1 MRVALTGATGL
12 IGGHLARALIA
23 RGDEVVALVRG
34 ESSGIEGARDVHW
47 DPADGALPAGAL
59 DGVDA
64 VVNLAGAPLAG
75 RRWTA
80 DRKRRIRESRTV
92 TTRLVVD
99 ALAADG
105 APRVLVNGSAV
116 GFYGNAE
123 EPVDETAPAGSDFL
137 ADTCVAWEREAL
149 RARDH
154 GVRVALIRTGLV
166 LAREGGILPTVARPV
181 KLFAGGPLG
190 GGRQWM
196 PWIHIDDEVG
206 LLLMLLDRD
215 EAAGPFNGSAPEP
228 VQQREFVRILGDVL
242 GRPAVV
248 PAPAV
253 AIRLALGE
261 MAVLA
266 LEGQRAVP
274 AAALAAGY
282 RFAHTD
288 LEEALR
294 DLYGSG

>member
-34 ESSGIEGARDVHW
+34 ERSGIDGARDVHW

-59 DGVDA
+59 EGVDA

-75 RRWTA
+75 VRWTA
-80 DRKRRIRESRTV
+80 DRKRRIRESRTL

-99 ALAADG
+99 ALAADD

-116 GFYGNAE
+116 GYYGDTRH
-123 EPVDETAPAGSDFL
+123 PVDETAAPGSDFL

-166 LAREGGILPTVARPV
+166 LARDGGVLPTLARPV

-190 GGRQWM
+190 DGRQWM
-196 PWIHIDDEVG
+196 PWIHIDDEIG
-206 LLLMLLDRD
+206 LLLMMLDRD
-215 EAAGPFNGSAPEP
+215 DADGPFNGSAPEP
-228 VQQREFVRILGDVL
+228 VQQREFVGTLAKVL
-242 GRPAVV
+242 KRPAVV

-282 RFAHTD
+282 RFTHTD

-294 DLYGSG
+294 DLYGWD

>member
-1 MRVALTGATGL
+1 VALTGATGL
-12 IGGHLARALIA
+12 IGAHLARALLA

-34 ESSGIEGARDVHW
+34 EGSGITGARDVHW
-47 DPADGALPAGAL
+47 DPSEGPLPDGAL
-59 DGVDA
+59 DGVDV

-80 DRKRRIRESRTV
+80 ARKRTIRESRTL
-92 TTRLVVD
+92 TTRLLVD
-99 ALAADG
+99 ALAADD
-105 APRVLVNGSAV
+105 APPALVNASAV
-116 GFYGNAE
+116 GYYGDVA
-123 EPVDETAPAGSDFL
+123 EPVDETAPPGSDFL

-154 GVRVALIRTGLV
+154 GVRVALMRTGLV
-166 LAREGGILPTVARPV
+166 LARDGGLLATVARPV

-190 GGRQWM
+190 SGRQWM

-206 LLLMLLDRD
+206 LLLMLIDRD
-215 EAAGPFNGSAPEP
+215 LEGPFNGSAPEP
-228 VQQREFVRILGDVL
+228 VQQREFVRTLAKVL
-242 GRPAVV
+242 HRPAVV

-261 MAVLA
+261 QAMLA

-294 DLYGSG
+294 DLYD

>member
-1 MRVALTGATGL
+1 VALTGATGL

-34 ESSGIEGARDVHW
+34 GRSGIDGARDVRW
-47 DPADGALPAGAL
+47 DPAAGPLPAGAL

-80 DRKRRIRESRTV
+80 ARKRQIRESRTL
-92 TTRLVVD
+92 TTRRVVD
-99 ALAADG
+99 ALAAEG

-116 GFYGNAE
+116 GYYGNAE
-123 EPVDETAPAGSDFL
+123 EPVDETAPPGADFL
-137 ADTCVAWEREAL
+137 GGTCVAWEREAL
-149 RARDH
+149 RARGH

-166 LAREGGILPTVARPV
+166 LARDGGVLPTLARPV
-181 KLFAGGPLG
+181 RLYAGGTLG

-215 EAAGPFNGSAPEP
+215 DASGPFNAAAPEP
-228 VQQREFVRILGDVL
+228 VQQREFVRTLAKVL
-242 GRPAVV
+242 HRPAVV

-274 AAALAAGY
+274 AAALAMGY

-294 DLYGSG
+294 DLHGWT

>member
-1 MRVALTGATGL
+1 MTGATGL
-12 IGGHLARALIA
+12 IGGHLARALID
-23 RGDEVVALVRG
+23 RGDQVVALVRRG
-34 ESSGIEGARDVHW
+34 RSDIAGAEDVPW
-47 DPADGALPAGAL
+47 DPASGPVPAGAL

-75 RRWTA
+75 KRWTA
-80 DRKRRIRESRTV
+80 ERKRVIRESRTL
-92 TTRLVVD
+92 TTRHVVD

-105 APRVLVNGSAV
+105 APRVLVNASAV

-123 EPVDETAPAGSDFL
+123 EPVDEAAPPGSDFL
-137 ADTCVAWEREAL
+137 ADTCIAWEREAV

-181 KLFAGGPLG
+181 RLFAGGPLG
-190 GGRQWM
+190 SGRQWM

-206 LLLMLLDRD
+206 LLLMLLDRAD
-215 EAAGPFNGSAPEP
+215 AEGPFNGSAPDP
-228 VQQREFVRILGDVL
+228 VQQRDFVRALARVL
-242 GRPAVV
+242 HRPAVM

-261 MAVLA
+261 QAVLA

-282 RFAHTD
+282 RFTHTD
-288 LEEALR
+288 LEAALR
-294 DLYGSG
+294 DLLG

>member
-12 IGGHLARALIA
+12 IGRHVATALIA
-23 RGDEVVALVRG
+23 RGDELVALVRG
-34 ESSGIEGARDVHW
+34 GSSGIDGARDVRW
-47 DPADGALPAGAL
+47 DPAEGPLPARAL

-64 VVNLAGAPLAG
+64 VVNLAGAPLFG

-80 DRKRRIRESRTV
+80 SRKRRIRESRTL
-92 TTRLVVD
+92 TTRHVVD

-116 GFYGNAE
+116 GFYGDADVR
-123 EPVDETAPAGSDFL
+123 VDETAPPGSDFL

-166 LAREGGILPTVARPV
+166 LARDGGILSTVARPV
-181 KLFAGGPLG
+181 RLCAGGPLG
-190 GGRQWM
+190 GGRQWV
-196 PWIHIDDEVG
+196 PWIHVEDEVG
-206 LLLMLLDRD
+206 IILMLLDRD
-215 EAAGPFNGSAPEP
+215 DQDGPFNGSAPEP
-228 VQQREFVRILGDVL
+228 VRQRDFVRTLARVL
-242 GRPAVV
+242 HRPAVV

-261 MAVLA
+261 QAVLA

-274 AAALAAGY
+274 AAALAAGH
-282 RFAHTD
+282 RFAYTD
-288 LEEALR
+288 LEAALR
-294 DLYGSG
+294 AVYG

>member
-1 MRVALTGATGL
+1 VRVALTGATGL
-12 IGGHLARALIA
+12 IGGHLARALLD

-34 ESSGIEGARDVHW
+34 EGSGIAGARDVRW
-47 DPADGALPAGAL
+47 NPADGPLPAGAL
-59 DGVDA
+59 GGVDV

-80 DRKRRIRESRTV
+80 DRKRAIRESRTL
-92 TTRLVVD
+92 TTRLIVD
-99 ALAADG
+99 ALAVDG
-105 APRVLVNGSAV
+105 APRALVNASAV
-116 GFYGNAE
+116 GYYGDVS
-123 EPVDETAPAGSDFL
+123 EPVDETAPPGGDFL
-137 ADTCVAWEREAL
+137 AETCVAWEREAL

-166 LAREGGILPTVARPV
+166 LAPDGGLLTTVARPV

-190 GGRQWM
+190 SGRQWM

-206 LLLMLLDRD
+206 LLLMLIDRGD
-215 EAAGPFNGSAPEP
+215 AHGPVNGSAPEP
-228 VQQREFVRILGDVL
+228 VQQREFVKRLAEVL
-242 GRPAVV
+242 HRPAVV

-261 MAVLA
+261 QAVLA

-282 RFAHTD
+282 RFRHTD
-288 LEEALR
+288 LGEALR
-294 DLYGSG
+294 DIYG

>member
-34 ESSGIEGARDVHW
+34 ERSGIDGARDVRW
-47 DPADGALPAGAL
+47 DPATGPLPAGAL

-80 DRKRRIRESRTV
+80 ARKRQIRESRTL

-116 GFYGNAE
+116 GLYGNAE
-123 EPVDETAPAGSDFL
+123 EPVDETAPPASDFL
-137 ADTCVAWEREAL
+137 ADTCIAWEREAV
-149 RARDH
+149 RAREF

-166 LAREGGILPTVARPV
+166 LARDGGLLPTVARPV
-181 KLFAGGPLG
+181 KLYAGGPLG

-215 EAAGPFNGSAPEP
+215 DVSGPVNGCAPEP
-228 VQQREFVRILGDVL
+228 VRQREFVRTLAKVL

-266 LEGQRAVP
+266 LEGQHAVP

-294 DLYGSG
+294 DLYGWG